1 MFGGTTVR
9 GRVASAAVA
18 LVLVP
23 ALAMPAFGAIGSGD
37 AVGTHLGLPVHLT
50 STSAP
55 TPWFNS
61 GVVAGRLGGVPVVGS
76 FMGTSKIGLIT
87 LTVHRKVFAY
97 GTYACL
103 KRACTFV
110 GLLAGI
116 RVKGISLPISLQ
128 GTTRA
133 VAGAFPN
140 RRAWVTA
147 VADWARRYL
156 SPNQQDSIIAE
167 AASIPES

>member
-1 MFGGTTVR
+1 MR

-18 LVLVP
+18 LVLIP
-23 ALAMPAFGAIGSGD
+23 ALAMPAFGAVRSGD
-37 AVGTHLGLPVHLT
+37 AVGTRLGLPVRLT
-50 STSAP
+50 STSTP

-76 FMGTSKIGLIT
+76 FMGTSTIGLIT
-87 LTVHRKVFAY
+87 LTVHQRVFAY

-103 KRACTFV
+103 KRACSFV
-110 GLLAGI
+110 GMLAGA
-116 RVKGISLPISLQ
+116 
-128 GTTRA
+128 TRA
-133 VAGAFPN
+133 VAGVFPN

-156 SPNQQDSIIAE
+156 SPTQQGSIVAE